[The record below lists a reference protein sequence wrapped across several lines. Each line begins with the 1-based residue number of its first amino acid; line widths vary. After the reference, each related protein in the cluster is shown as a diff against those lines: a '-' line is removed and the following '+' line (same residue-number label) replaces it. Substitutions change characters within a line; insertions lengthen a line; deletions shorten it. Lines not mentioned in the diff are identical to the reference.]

1 MNNFNQCKEIFL
13 DSLKE
18 IFSSREIE
26 NIFFELLFFKMK
38 WERVDYLLNK
48 NQKLSP
54 SEVSF
59 FENSLEKLSKN
70 IPVQYITGQASFCNL
85 LIKVNPKVLIPR
97 PETEELVHLI
107 LNNHKE
113 DSLKEI
119 LDVGTGSGCIIIALK
134 KIFSS
139 TNCTAIDIS
148 KDAIRT
154 AKGNAELN
162 KAEVDFITKDILEYK
177 NEEKYWDMIVS
188 NPPYIPISNKEY
200 MHPNVVQNEP
210 SQALFVENDEPM
222 KYYKIIR
229 DFAYNYLKK
238 NGKIYFEIHE
248 NFANDVVNLLAFKK
262 HFKTSVY
269 KDFQGKNRFVVATK
283 NEKNRY

>member
-1 MNNFNQCKEIFL
+1 MENFNQCKEIFL

-18 IFSSREIE
+18 NLPSREIE
-26 NIFFELLFFKMK
+26 NIFFELLFFKMN

-54 SEVSF
+54 KEVSF
-59 FENSLEKLSKN
+59 FENCLEKLSKN
-70 IPVQYITGQASFCNL
+70 IPVQYITGQANFCNL
-85 LIKVNPKVLIPR
+85 LMKVNPNVLIPR
-97 PETEELVHLI
+97 PETQELVHLI
-107 LNNHKE
+107 LNNHKQ

-119 LDVGTGSGCIIIALK
+119 LDIGTGSGCIIIALK
-134 KIFSS
+134 KILSN

-154 AKGNAELN
+154 AKANAVLN
-162 KAEVDFITKDILEYK
+162 KVEVDFITKDILEYK
-177 NEEKYWDMIVS
+177 NEEKSWDMIVS
-188 NPPYIPISNKEY
+188 NPPYIPISNKKH

-210 SQALFVENDEPM
+210 SQALFVENEEPL
-222 KYYKIIR
+222 KYYQLIS
-229 DFAYNYLKK
+229 DFANNHLKK

-248 NFANDVVNLLAFKK
+248 HFANDVVNLLSTKK
-262 HFKTSVY
+262 HFKTTVH

-283 NEKNRY
+283 NE

>member
-1 MNNFNQCKEIFL
+1 MENFYQCKEIFL

-18 IFSSREIE
+18 NLPSREIE
-26 NIFFELLFFKMK
+26 NIFFELLFFKMN

-54 SEVSF
+54 KEVSF
-59 FENSLEKLSKN
+59 FKNCLEKINKN
-70 IPVQYITGQASFCNL
+70 IPVQYITGQANFCNL
-85 LIKVNPKVLIPR
+85 LIKVNPNVLIPR

-107 LNNHKE
+107 LNNHNQ

-119 LDVGTGSGCIIIALK
+119 LDIGTGSGCIIIALK
-134 KIFSS
+134 KILPN

-154 AKGNAELN
+154 AKANAVLN
-162 KAEVDFITKDILEYK
+162 KVEVDFISKDILDYK
-177 NEEKYWDMIVS
+177 NEEKSWDVIVS
-188 NPPYIPISNKEY
+188 NPPYIPISNKKY

-210 SQALFVENDEPM
+210 TQALFVENEEPL
-222 KYYKIIR
+222 KYYQIISN
-229 DFAYNYLKK
+229 FANNHLKK

-248 NFANDVVNLLAFKK
+248 DFANDVVNLLSTKK
-262 HFKTSVY
+262 HFKTTVH
-269 KDFQGKNRFVVATK
+269 KDFQGKKRFVVATK
-283 NEKNRY
+283 NE

>member
-1 MNNFNQCKEIFL
+1 MENFYQCKEIFL

-18 IFSSREIE
+18 NLPSREIE
-26 NIFFELLFFKMK
+26 NIFFELLFFKMN

-54 SEVSF
+54 KEVSF
-59 FENSLEKLSKN
+59 FENCLEKLSKN
-70 IPVQYITGQASFCNL
+70 IPVQYITGQANFSNL
-85 LIKVNPKVLIPR
+85 LIKVNPNVLIPR

-107 LNNHKE
+107 LNNHNQ

-119 LDVGTGSGCIIIALK
+119 LDIGTGSGCIIIALK
-134 KIFSS
+134 KTLPN

-148 KDAIRT
+148 KEAIRT
-154 AKGNAELN
+154 AKANAVLN
-162 KAEVDFITKDILEYK
+162 KVEVDFITKDILDYK
-177 NEEKYWDMIVS
+177 NEEKSWDIIVS
-188 NPPYIPISNKEY
+188 NPPYIPISNKKH

-210 SQALFVENDEPM
+210 SQALFVENEEPL
-222 KYYKIIR
+222 KYYQIIS
-229 DFAYNYLKK
+229 DFAKYHLKK

-248 NFANDVVNLLAFKK
+248 DFANDVVNLLSTKK
-262 HFKTSVY
+262 HFKSSVH

-283 NEKNRY
+283 NE

>member
-1 MNNFNQCKEIFL
+1 MENFNQCKEIFL

-18 IFSSREIE
+18 NLPSREIE
-26 NIFFELLFFKMK
+26 NIFFELLFFKMN

-54 SEVSF
+54 KEVSF
-59 FENSLEKLSKN
+59 FENCLEKLNKN
-70 IPVQYITGQASFCNL
+70 IPVQYITGQANFCNL
-85 LIKVNPKVLIPR
+85 LMKVNPNVLIPR

-107 LNNHKE
+107 LNNHNQ

-119 LDVGTGSGCIIIALK
+119 LDIGTGSGCIIIALK
-134 KIFSS
+134 KTLPN

-154 AKGNAELN
+154 AKANAVLN
-162 KAEVDFITKDILEYK
+162 KVEVDFITKDILEYK
-177 NEEKYWDMIVS
+177 NEEKSWDMIVS
-188 NPPYIPISNKEY
+188 NPPYIPISNKKH

-210 SQALFVENDEPM
+210 SQALFVENEEPL
-222 KYYKIIR
+222 KYYQLIS
-229 DFAYNYLKK
+229 DFANNHLKK

-248 NFANDVVNLLAFKK
+248 DFANDVVNLLSTKK
-262 HFKTSVY
+262 HFKTTVH
-269 KDFQGKNRFVVATK
+269 KDFQGKKRFVVATK
-283 NEKNRY
+283 NE

>member
-1 MNNFNQCKEIFL
+1 MENFNQCKEIFL

-18 IFSSREIE
+18 NLPSREIE

-54 SEVSF
+54 KEVSF

-70 IPVQYITGQASFCNL
+70 IPVQYITGQANFCNL
-85 LIKVNPKVLIPR
+85 LIKVNPNVLIPR

-107 LNNHKE
+107 LKNHNQ

-119 LDVGTGSGCIIIALK
+119 LDIGTGSGCIIIALK
-134 KIFSS
+134 KILPN

-154 AKGNAELN
+154 AKANAVLN
-162 KAEVDFITKDILEYK
+162 KVEVDFITKGILEYK
-177 NEEKYWDMIVS
+177 NEEKSWDMIVS
-188 NPPYIPISNKEY
+188 NPPYIPISNKKH

-210 SQALFVENDEPM
+210 SQALFIENEEPL
-222 KYYKIIR
+222 KYYQIIS
-229 DFAYNYLKK
+229 DFAINHLKK

-248 NFANDVVNLLAFKK
+248 DFANDVVNLLSTKK
-262 HFKTSVY
+262 HFKTTVH
-269 KDFQGKNRFVVATK
+269 KDFQGKKRFVVATK
-283 NEKNRY
+283 NE

>member
-1 MNNFNQCKEIFL
+1 MKNFNKCKEIFL

-18 IFSSREIE
+18 NFSSREIE
-26 NIFFELLFFKMK
+26 NIFFELLFFKMN

-48 NQKLSP
+48 TQKLTP
-54 SEVSF
+54 KQVSF

-70 IPVQYITGQASFCNL
+70 IPVQYITGQVNFCNL

-97 PETEELVHLI
+97 PETEELVHLV

-134 KIFSS
+134 KVLST

-154 AKGNAELN
+154 AKANAVLN
-162 KAEVDFITKDILEYK
+162 KVEIDFINKDILEYE
-177 NEEKYWDMIVS
+177 NEEKSWDIIVS
-188 NPPYIPISNKEY
+188 NPPYIPISNKKY

-210 SQALFVENDEPM
+210 SQALFVENEEPL
-222 KYYKIIR
+222 KYYKIIS
-229 DFAYNYLKK
+229 DFAINHLKK

-248 NFANDVVNLLAFKK
+248 DFANDVVNLLAIKK
-262 HFKTSVY
+262 HFKSSVY
-269 KDFQGKNRFVVATK
+269 KDFQGKKRFVVATK
-283 NEKNRY
+283 NE

>member
-1 MNNFNQCKEIFL
+1 MENFNQRKEIFL

-18 IFSSREIE
+18 NLPSREIE
-26 NIFFELLFFKMK
+26 NIFFELLFFKKK

-54 SEVSF
+54 KEVSF

-70 IPVQYITGQASFCNL
+70 IPVQYITGQANFCDL

-97 PETEELVHLI
+97 PETEELVYLI
-107 LNNHKE
+107 LNNHKQ

-134 KIFSS
+134 KTLPN
-139 TNCTAIDIS
+139 TNCTAVDIS

-154 AKGNAELN
+154 AKANAVLN
-162 KAEVDFITKDILEYK
+162 KVEVDFITKDIVDYK
-177 NEEKYWDMIVS
+177 NEEKSWDVIVS
-188 NPPYIPISNKEY
+188 NPPYIPISNKKH

-210 SQALFVENDEPM
+210 SQALFVENEEPL
-222 KYYKIIR
+222 KYYQIIS
-229 DFAYNYLKK
+229 DFANNHLKK

-248 NFANDVVNLLAFKK
+248 DFANDVVNLLSIKK
-262 HFKTSVY
+262 YFKTTVH
-269 KDFQGKNRFVVATK
+269 KDFQGKKRFVVATK
-283 NEKNRY
+283 NE

>member
-1 MNNFNQCKEIFL
+1 MKNFNQFKEIFL

-18 IFSSREIE
+18 NFSSREIE

-48 NQKLSP
+48 TQKLSP
-54 SEVSF
+54 EEVYF

-70 IPVQYITGQASFCNL
+70 IPVQYITGQVNFCNL

-97 PETEELVHLI
+97 PETEELVHLV

-134 KIFSS
+134 KVLST

-148 KDAIRT
+148 KDAVRT
-154 AKGNAELN
+154 AKANAVLN
-162 KAEVDFITKDILEYK
+162 KVEIDFINKDILKYE
-177 NEEKYWDMIVS
+177 NEEKSWDIIVS
-188 NPPYIPISNKEY
+188 NPPYIPISNKKY

-210 SQALFVENDEPM
+210 SQALFVENEEPL
-222 KYYKIIR
+222 KYYKIIS
-229 DFAYNYLKK
+229 DFAYNHLKK

-248 NFANDVVNLLAFKK
+248 DFANDVVNLLAIKK
-262 HFKTSVY
+262 HFKSSVH

-283 NEKNRY
+283 NE

>member
-1 MNNFNQCKEIFL
+1 MENFNQCKEIFL

-18 IFSSREIE
+18 NLPSREIE
-26 NIFFELLFFKMK
+26 NIFFELLFFKMN

-54 SEVSF
+54 KEVSF
-59 FENSLEKLSKN
+59 FKICLEKINKN
-70 IPVQYITGQASFCNL
+70 IPVQYITGQVNFCNL
-85 LIKVNPKVLIPR
+85 LIKVNPNVLIPR

-107 LNNHKE
+107 LNNYNQ

-119 LDVGTGSGCIIIALK
+119 LDIGTGSGCIIIALK
-134 KIFSS
+134 KTLPN

-154 AKGNAELN
+154 ATANAVLN
-162 KAEVDFITKDILEYK
+162 KVEVDFITKDILDYK
-177 NEEKYWDMIVS
+177 NEEKSWDMIVS
-188 NPPYIPISNKEY
+188 NPPYIPISNKKH

-210 SQALFVENDEPM
+210 TQALFVENEEPL
-222 KYYKIIR
+222 KYYKIISN
-229 DFAYNYLKK
+229 FANNHLKK

-248 NFANDVVNLLAFKK
+248 DFANDVVNLLSIKK
-262 HFKTSVY
+262 HFKTTVH
-269 KDFQGKNRFVVATK
+269 KDFQGKKRFVVATK
-283 NEKNRY
+283 NE

>member
-1 MNNFNQCKEIFL
+1 MENFNQCKEIFL

-18 IFSSREIE
+18 NLPSREIE
-26 NIFFELLFFKMK
+26 NIFFELLFFKMN

-54 SEVSF
+54 KEVSF
-59 FENSLEKLSKN
+59 FKNCLEKINKN
-70 IPVQYITGQASFCNL
+70 IPVQYITGQANFCNL
-85 LIKVNPKVLIPR
+85 LIKVNPNVLIPR

-107 LNNHKE
+107 LNNHNQ

-119 LDVGTGSGCIIIALK
+119 LDIGTGSGCIIIALK
-134 KIFSS
+134 KTLPN

-148 KDAIRT
+148 KEAIRT
-154 AKGNAELN
+154 AKANAVLN
-162 KAEVDFITKDILEYK
+162 KVEVDFITKDILKYE
-177 NEEKYWDMIVS
+177 NEEKSWDMIVS
-188 NPPYIPISNKEY
+188 NPPYIPISNKKH

-210 SQALFVENDEPM
+210 SQALFVENEEPL
-222 KYYKIIR
+222 KYYQIIS
-229 DFAYNYLKK
+229 DFANNHLKK

-248 NFANDVVNLLAFKK
+248 DFANDVVNLLSTKK
-262 HFKTSVY
+262 HFKTTVH

-283 NEKNRY
+283 NE

>member
-1 MNNFNQCKEIFL
+1 MKNFNKCKEIFL

-18 IFSSREIE
+18 NFTLREIE

-48 NQKLSP
+48 TQKLTP
-54 SEVSF
+54 KQVSF

-70 IPVQYITGQASFCNL
+70 IPVQYITGQVNFCNL

-97 PETEELVHLI
+97 PETEELVHLV

-113 DSLKEI
+113 DYLKEI

-134 KIFSS
+134 KTLPN

-148 KDAIRT
+148 KDAIST
-154 AKGNAELN
+154 AKENAELN
-162 KAEVDFITKDILEYK
+162 KVEIDFINKDILEYK
-177 NEEKYWDMIVS
+177 NEKKSWDIILS
-188 NPPYIPISNKEY
+188 NPPYIPISNKKH

-210 SQALFVENDEPM
+210 SQALFVENEEPL
-222 KYYKIIR
+222 KYYKIIS
-229 DFAYNYLKK
+229 DFAINHLKK

-248 NFANDVVNLLAFKK
+248 DFANDVVNLLSIKK
-262 HFKTSVY
+262 HFKSSVY
-269 KDFQGKNRFVVATK
+269 KDFQGKKRFVVATK
-283 NEKNRY
+283 NE

>member
-1 MNNFNQCKEIFL
+1 MENFNQCKEIFL

-18 IFSSREIE
+18 NLPSREIE
-26 NIFFELLFFKMK
+26 NIFFELLFFKMN

-54 SEVSF
+54 KEVSF
-59 FENSLEKLSKN
+59 FKNCLEKINKN
-70 IPVQYITGQASFCNL
+70 IPVQYITGQVNFCNL
-85 LIKVNPKVLIPR
+85 LIKVNPNVLIPR

-107 LNNHKE
+107 LNNHNQ

-119 LDVGTGSGCIIIALK
+119 LDIGTGSGCIIIALK
-134 KIFSS
+134 KTLPN

-154 AKGNAELN
+154 ATANAVLN
-162 KAEVDFITKDILEYK
+162 KVEVDFITKDILDYK
-177 NEEKYWDMIVS
+177 NEEKSWDMIVS
-188 NPPYIPISNKEY
+188 NPPYIPISNKKH

-210 SQALFVENDEPM
+210 SQALFVENEEPL
-222 KYYKIIR
+222 KYYQIIS
-229 DFAYNYLKK
+229 DFAKNHLKK

-248 NFANDVVNLLAFKK
+248 DFANDVVNLLSTKK
-262 HFKTSVY
+262 HFKTTVH

-283 NEKNRY
+283 NE

>member
-1 MNNFNQCKEIFL
+1 MENFNQCKEIFL

-18 IFSSREIE
+18 NLPSREIE
-26 NIFFELLFFKMK
+26 NIFFELLFFKMNWK
-38 WERVDYLLNK
+38 RVDYLLNK

-54 SEVSF
+54 KEVSF
-59 FENSLEKLSKN
+59 FKNCLEKINKN
-70 IPVQYITGQASFCNL
+70 IPVQYITGQVNFCNL
-85 LIKVNPKVLIPR
+85 LIKVNPNVLIPR

-107 LNNHKE
+107 LNNHNQ

-119 LDVGTGSGCIIIALK
+119 LDIGTGSGCIIIALK
-134 KIFSS
+134 KTLSN

-154 AKGNAELN
+154 ATANAVLN
-162 KAEVDFITKDILEYK
+162 KVEVDFITKDILDYK
-177 NEEKYWDMIVS
+177 NEEKSWDMIVS
-188 NPPYIPISNKEY
+188 NPPYIPISNKKH

-210 SQALFVENDEPM
+210 SQALFVENEEPL
-222 KYYKIIR
+222 KYYQIIS
-229 DFAYNYLKK
+229 DFAKNHLKK

-248 NFANDVVNLLAFKK
+248 DFANDVVNLLSTKK
-262 HFKTSVY
+262 HFKTTVH

-283 NEKNRY
+283 NE

>member
-1 MNNFNQCKEIFL
+1 MENFNQCKEIFL

-18 IFSSREIE
+18 NLPSREIE
-26 NIFFELLFFKMK
+26 NIFFELLFFKMN

-54 SEVSF
+54 KEVSF
-59 FENSLEKLSKN
+59 FNNCLEKINKN
-70 IPVQYITGQASFCNL
+70 IPVQYITGQAYFSNL
-85 LIKVNPKVLIPR
+85 LIKVNPNVLIPR

-107 LNNHKE
+107 LNNHNQ

-119 LDVGTGSGCIIIALK
+119 LDIGTGSGCIIIALK
-134 KIFSS
+134 KTLPN

-148 KDAIRT
+148 KEAIRT
-154 AKGNAELN
+154 AKANAVLN
-162 KAEVDFITKDILEYK
+162 KVEVDFITKDILDYK
-177 NEEKYWDMIVS
+177 NEEKSWDMIVS
-188 NPPYIPISNKEY
+188 NPPYIPISNKKH

-210 SQALFVENDEPM
+210 SQALFVENEEPL
-222 KYYKIIR
+222 KYYQIIS
-229 DFAYNYLKK
+229 DFAKYHLKK

-248 NFANDVVNLLAFKK
+248 DFANDVVNLLSTKK
-262 HFKTSVY
+262 HFKSSVH

-283 NEKNRY
+283 NE

>member
-1 MNNFNQCKEIFL
+1 MEDFNQCKEIFL

-18 IFSSREIE
+18 NLPSREIE
-26 NIFFELLFFKMK
+26 NIFFELLFFKMN

-48 NQKLSP
+48 NQKLSQK
-54 SEVSF
+54 EVSF
-59 FENSLEKLSKN
+59 FKNCLEKINKN
-70 IPVQYITGQASFCNL
+70 IPVQYITGQVNFCNL
-85 LIKVNPKVLIPR
+85 LIKVNPNVLIPR

-134 KIFSS
+134 KTLPN
-139 TNCTAIDIS
+139 TNCTTIDIS

-154 AKGNAELN
+154 ATANAVLN
-162 KAEVDFITKDILEYK
+162 KVEVDFITKDILDYK
-177 NEEKYWDMIVS
+177 NEEKSWDIIVS
-188 NPPYIPISNKEY
+188 NPPYIPISNKKH

-210 SQALFVENDEPM
+210 SQALFVENEEPL
-222 KYYKIIR
+222 KYYQIIS
-229 DFAYNYLKK
+229 DFAKNHLKK

-248 NFANDVVNLLAFKK
+248 DFANDVVNLLSTKK
-262 HFKTSVY
+262 HFKTTVH

-283 NEKNRY
+283 NE